1 MKKLLYAVIFL
12 VVFVVGL
19 TFAAKN
25 PQDVAISY
33 YFGVDLELPLTVV
46 LLGTLVAGVLI
57 GYVFALAGSYRRYRR
72 RQARR
77 ESRREVERSAGTSLV
92 TRSG

>member
-25 PQDVAISY
+25 PQDVVISY

-46 LLGTLVAGVLI
+46 LFGTLVAGVLI
-57 GYVFALAGSYRRYRR
+57 GYMFSLAGSYRRYRR
-72 RQARR
+72 RRARR
-77 ESRREVERSAGTSLV
+77 EPESSGRTSLV